1 MWLHALLFLS
11 EGSRSRNSND
21 PVFAEKEAK
30 RLAISNS
37 VREKKKRKEEYLRIM
52 LFMVRSENLS
62 LMTAAL
68 LVGTHESREVF
79 NKESMYGRYDPQVP
93 IVHHPSLILC
103 SCITFSL
110 FFLPLGHATSLGQ
123 HC

>member
-11 EGSRSRNSND
+11 GGIRSRNSNGH
-21 PVFAEKEAK
+21 VFCGEGGKKIGGLYLCA
-30 RLAISNS
+30 R
-37 VREKKKRKEEYLRIM
+37 KKKRKEEYLRMM

-68 LVGTHESREVF
+68 GTHDSREIF
-79 NKESMYGRYDPQVP
+79 DKESMYGRYDPQVT
-93 IVHHPSLILC
+93 IVQFPSLILW
-103 SCITFSL
+103 SCITFYL
-110 FFLPLGHATSLGQ
+110 FCLPLGRATSLGQ